1 MSDPFDEMSVE
12 EIDAYID
19 KIVFDAMQSWENMTP
34 EQRAWEKESAFI
46 HKVAEGLVGLI
57 KLPWVYDVNA
67 DYDEETG
74 EINFTCTTRF
84 NHPIEIRAE
93 YTFEG

>member
-1 MSDPFDEMSVE
+1 MSVE
-12 EIDAYID
+12 EIDAYIA
-19 KIVFDAMQSWENMTP
+19 KIISDAMQSWEDMTP
-34 EQRAWEKESAFI
+34 EQRAWEQESAFI
-46 HKVAEGLVGLI
+46 HKVAEGLIGLI

-74 EINFTCTTRF
+74 AINVTCTTRF
-84 NHPIEIRAE
+84 NHPIEINAE